1 MDPQGQH
8 DAAGSAEDLA
18 GAGTSG
24 SLRHPRLL
32 VTAGPTHE
40 PIDEVR
46 YLGNRST
53 GRVGVEIA
61 LAAARRDWPTTVLLG
76 PVSDLA
82 GLAIAPPSA
91 SAAGPSDGGAA
102 RSPTGIADLDA
113 IELVRFVTAQD
124 LETQL
129 AIHGPESDLL
139 VMAAAVADHRP
150 AKVHPG
156 KLRREGGPLSLE
168 LEPVP
173 DLVGEFAA
181 RRRVVCGRRR
191 PFIVAFALEPASSLE
206 TSARAKLARKGV
218 DAIVANPIET
228 LASDGIDATL
238 IAADGASSRPDP
250 IGRRVS
256 KRVFAEWLLDQ
267 VAIAVSEAPPP
278 FNP

>member
-1 MDPQGQH
+1 
-8 DAAGSAEDLA
+8 
-18 GAGTSG
+18 
-24 SLRHPRLL
+24 

-46 YLGNRST
+46 HLGNRSS

-61 LAAARRDWPTTVLLG
+61 LAAARRGWPTTVLLG
-76 PVSDLA
+76 PVPDLA
-82 GLAIAPPSA
+82 GLAITPPSA
-91 SAAGPSDGGAA
+91 SAAGPSDGDAA
-102 RSPTGIADLDA
+102 RSPTVIAGLDA
-113 IELVRFVTAQD
+113 IELVRFVTARD

-129 AIHGPESDLL
+129 AVHGPESDLL

-150 AKVHPG
+150 ARVHPG

-181 RRRVVCGRRR
+181 RRPAVCGRRR

-238 IAADGASSRPDP
+238 IAADGGSSRPAP
-250 IGRRVS
+250 IGNAVS
-256 KRVFAEWLLDQ
+256 KRIFADWLLDQ
-267 VAIAVSEAPPP
+267 VAVAISDEAPPAAP
-278 FNP
+278 

>member
-1 MDPQGQH
+1 M
-8 DAAGSAEDLA
+8 
-18 GAGTSG
+18 
-24 SLRHPRLL
+24 
-32 VTAGPTHE
+32 TAGPTHE

-46 YLGNRST
+46 HLGNRSS

-91 SAAGPSDGGAA
+91 SAAGPSDGGA
-102 RSPTGIADLDA
+102 RSPTGIADLNA

-150 AKVHPG
+150 ARVHPG

-173 DLVGEFAA
+173 DLVGEFAV

-206 TSARAKLARKGV
+206 TSARVKLARKGV

-238 IAADGASSRPDP
+238 IAADGGSSRPAP
-250 IGRRVS
+250 IGNAVS
-256 KRVFAEWLLDQ
+256 KRIFADWLLDQ
-267 VAIAVSEAPPP
+267 VAVAISDEVPPAAP
-278 FNP
+278 